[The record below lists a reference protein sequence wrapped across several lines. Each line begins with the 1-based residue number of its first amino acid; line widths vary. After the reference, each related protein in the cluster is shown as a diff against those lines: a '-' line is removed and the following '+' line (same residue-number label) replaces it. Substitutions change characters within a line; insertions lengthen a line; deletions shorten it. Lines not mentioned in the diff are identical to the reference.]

1 MGPLRCSPIIS
12 MATLWPLSSIDNR
25 AVCLLSPC
33 HATAALSPD
42 ICVSRPK
49 VVARAHSRS
58 HSAAFLSYIS
68 ARDIIVTRT
77 SKLARCSR
85 GKPFQRADAPRP
97 VNSRSLARGLHREL
111 HTGGSQ
117 GRDPHH
123 ALRAFRRRCL
133 FARAAPARC
142 YGRTQRAK
150 AGPCVCEQE
159 ALSLSPILVIET
171 CPCGR

>member
-1 MGPLRCSPIIS
+1 LTTARSACSAMSRHCCAKSRYLRFK
-12 MATLWPLSSIDNR
+12 T
-25 AVCLLSPC
+25 
-33 HATAALSPD
+33 
-42 ICVSRPK
+42 K

-150 AGPCVCEQE
+150 AGPCVCEKE

-171 CPCGR
+171 CPCGQMTAGRS